1 MLENKPTILYSLEEI
16 TIIPEPLT
24 GITSRSQCIPWVPKI
39 EGDNS
44 EFLPVIAAP
53 MASVVSPENY
63 KIFHDNLISCVIP
76 RNVPL
81 HERLKLCSE
90 VFCAFSMK
98 ELRENFIDRH
108 QQSTGKAGELYV
120 LIDIANGHMKS
131 QIELGQT
138 LRELYGTLIKIMG
151 GNIANPETYKF
162 YDEAGF
168 DYVRVG
174 IGGGAG
180 CITSTQTG
188 IHYPMGS
195 LINDTFQAKRE
206 ILGKTKIIADG
217 GISTFSAVVKC
228 LALGAD
234 YVMMGSTFGKA
245 LEAAGPVLR
254 KNSYGEY
261 YEAIPGSVDLSRS
274 GEVFYRE
281 YYGMSTKRAQAEILG
296 KSIENIDR
304 EKLKTSEGKIV
315 VLEIEYTLAGW
326 ARNMDSYLRSAM
338 SYTNSY
344 DLEDFK
350 YSRCQVVSE
359 ISSVGINKK

>member
-16 TIIPEPLT
+16 TIIPEVVT
-24 GITSRSQCIPWVPKI
+24 KINSRSQCIPWVPRIDGKK
-39 EGDNS
+39 DS

-63 KIFHDNLISCVIP
+63 KTFHDNLISCIIP
-76 RNVPL
+76 RNIPL
-81 HERLKLCSE
+81 SERLKLCSE

-98 ELRENFIDRH
+98 EIEENFIEQH
-108 QQSTGKAGELYV
+108 QQSTGSELYV

-131 QIELGQT
+131 QIELGRA
-138 LRELYGTLIKIMG
+138 LKELYGFSIKIMG
-151 GNIANPETYKF
+151 GNIANPETYKL
-162 YDEAGF
+162 YDKAGF
-168 DYVRVG
+168 DYLRVG

-195 LINDTFQAKRE
+195 LINDTFQVKRE
-206 ILGKTKIIADG
+206 CSGNTKIIADG
-217 GISTFSAVVKC
+217 GISTFSAVIKC

-254 KNSYGEY
+254 EYYNEY
-261 YEAIPGSVDLSRS
+261 YESLPESVDITR
-274 GEVFYRE
+274 GEKFYRE

-296 KSIENIDR
+296 KSIETVDR
-304 EKLKTSEGKIV
+304 EKLKTSEGKSV

-326 ARNMDSYLRSAM
+326 AKNMDSYLRSAM
-338 SYTNSY
+338 SYTDSY
-344 DLEDFK
+344 NLEDFK

>member
-1 MLENKPTILYSLEEI
+1 MLEDKPTILYSLEEI
-16 TIIPEPLT
+16 TIIPEVVT
-24 GITSRSQCIPWVPKI
+24 RINSRSQCIPWVPRI
-39 EGDNS
+39 EGGDS

-63 KIFHDNLISCVIP
+63 KIFHDNLISCIIP

-81 HERLKLCSE
+81 SERLKLCSE

-98 ELRENFIDRH
+98 ELEENFIERH
-108 QQSTGKAGELYV
+108 QQSTGKTGELYI
-120 LIDIANGHMKS
+120 LIDIANGHMES
-131 QIELGQT
+131 QIELGRT

-151 GNIANPETYKF
+151 GNIANPETYKL

-168 DYVRVG
+168 DYLRVG

-188 IHYPMGS
+188 VHYPMGS
-195 LINDTFQAKRE
+195 LINDTFQVKRE
-206 ILGKTKIIADG
+206 CAGKTKIIADG
-217 GISTFSAVVKC
+217 GISTYSAVIKC

-261 YEAIPGSVDLSRS
+261 YEAIPGSVDLSRP
-274 GEVFYRE
+274 EKFYRE

-304 EKLKTSEGKIV
+304 EKLKTSEGKIM
-315 VLEIEYTLAGW
+315 VLEIEYTLTGW
-326 ARNMDSYLRSAM
+326 AKNMESYLRSAM
-338 SYTNSY
+338 SYTDSY
-344 DLEDFK
+344 ELEDFK